1 MSFRLTRAVK
11 VFKNEDDLLE
21 AELTVPNTE
30 VRSVM
35 RASLK
40 HWWKNIKL
48 RNCNADNLLHALLT
62 GDTSSAERELKLILI
77 DSTSV
82 FDYNEA
88 FYHGML
94 VGLLQNVAT
103 VRSNDEYGE
112 GRPDIVALAEDCG
125 MILEVKCV
133 TPKALAEAKKSQPDM
148 DEDDLVDVL
157 VDRKLDEAQQQIVDR
172 KYVRAVLRHE
182 PAARMVKSYAVCF
195 CRKWCVMRLV
205 E

>member
-1 MSFRLTRAVK
+1 KAVK
-11 VFKNEDDLLE
+11 VFMNEDDLLE
-21 AELTVPNTE
+21 AEVTVPNAE
-30 VRSVM
+30 IRSVM
-35 RASLK
+35 RASLR
-40 HWWKNIKL
+40 HWWKDIKL
-48 RNCNADNLLHALLT
+48 RNYNADKLLHALLT
-62 GDTSSAERELKLILI
+62 GDISIAERELKLILI

-88 FYHGML
+88 FYHGMI

-125 MILEVKCV
+125 IILEVKCV
-133 TPKALAEAKKSQPDM
+133 TPKALAQAKKSQPDM

-157 VDRKLDEAQQQIVDR
+157 VAHKLDEAQQQIVDR

-182 PAARMVKSYAVCF
+182 PLARTVKSYAVCF
-195 CRKWCVMRLV
+195 CRKWCMVRLV